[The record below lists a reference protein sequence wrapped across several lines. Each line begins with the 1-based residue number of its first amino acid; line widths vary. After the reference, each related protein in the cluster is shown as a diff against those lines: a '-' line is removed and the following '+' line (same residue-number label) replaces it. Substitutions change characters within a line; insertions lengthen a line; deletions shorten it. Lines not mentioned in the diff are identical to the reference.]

1 MAQHLF
7 TFLKETSKH
16 SLPFG
21 VGPDEEHHMGCRA
34 SKVSSGAGKPHW
46 LQQEK
51 ESQTWDSPK
60 NVSPGGRLDEVSW
73 WQAQH
78 LPQGQS
84 SGFTPLE
91 SHIPRLLELGGT
103 SAKCCL
109 LQIRT
114 QDIRR

>member
-60 NVSPGGRLDEVSW
+60 NVC
-73 WQAQH
+73 
-78 LPQGQS
+78 
-84 SGFTPLE
+84 
-91 SHIPRLLELGGT
+91 LLEAVWMKWVGGKPST
-103 SAKCCL
+103 FHKDKAVDSL
-109 LQIRT
+109 LWSHT
-114 QDIRR
+114 FQDC